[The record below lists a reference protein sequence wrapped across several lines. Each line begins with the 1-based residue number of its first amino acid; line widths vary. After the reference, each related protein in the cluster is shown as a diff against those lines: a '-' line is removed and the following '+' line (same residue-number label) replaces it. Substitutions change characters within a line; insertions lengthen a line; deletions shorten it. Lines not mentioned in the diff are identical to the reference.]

1 MGTMASQNNS
11 LTIHYLTVYSGADQ
25 TKYQSSASPA
35 FVRGIHP
42 WPVNSPHKGSA
53 TRKCFHLMML
63 SWLIHRRFVL
73 HGRRFTTFDAIP
85 QSVSVIYLLKHVIA
99 GKSSSSILQCHET
112 SAGEL
117 IMCNETHLPTS
128 LADINMALS
137 WHQKHTCALLA
148 YVWIDVPNISN
159 TVHPSYHG
167 NISVRY
173 YGQTH
178 RSPSD

>member
-1 MGTMASQNNS
+1 MKNLIDIMKKGTSQNPVDSIRKSFHIYHYNDVIMGTMASQNNS
-11 LTIHYLTVYSGADQ
+11 LTVHYLIVYSGADQ
-25 TKYQSSASPA
+25 RKYQSSASPA

-42 WPVNSPHKGSA
+42 A

-99 GKSSSSILQCHET
+99 GKSSSAILQCHDT

-117 IMCNETHLPTS
+117 IMCNETHLHTS

-137 WHQKHTCALLA
+137 
-148 YVWIDVPNISN
+148 
-159 TVHPSYHG
+159 
-167 NISVRY
+167 
-173 YGQTH
+173 
-178 RSPSD
+178 